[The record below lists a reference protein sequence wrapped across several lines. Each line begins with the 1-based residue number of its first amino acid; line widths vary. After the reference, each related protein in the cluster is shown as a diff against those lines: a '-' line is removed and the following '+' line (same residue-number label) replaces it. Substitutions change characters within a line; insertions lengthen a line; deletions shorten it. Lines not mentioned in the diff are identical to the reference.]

1 MKALSPARVKE
12 VRIDEELGTAEVIVP
27 DYQLSLAI
35 GKEGQN
41 ARLAAGSR
49 AGASR
54 SRARRRSPPRRPTGK
69 VDWAEG
75 EWVLDPD
82 TGEQV
87 WRPAEGGPTVSLD
100 EWTGAAAATPAVA
113 DAVADAPVGGAPA
126 GGAPVGGAAGAATDG
141 GSAS

>member
-41 ARLAAGSR
+41 ARLAARLTGWRIEIKSETQV
-49 AGASR
+49 AAE
-54 SRARRRSPPRRPTGK
+54 AAYGK

-75 EWVLDPD
+75 DWILDPD
-82 TGEQV
+82 SGEQV
-87 WRPAEGGPTVSLD
+87 WRPAGGGPTVSLD
-100 EWTGAAAATPAVA
+100 EWSDAASSAEAPGARADGERVAEPAPPAPAAAAGET
-113 DAVADAPVGGAPA
+113 
-126 GGAPVGGAAGAATDG
+126 AT
-141 GSAS
+141 